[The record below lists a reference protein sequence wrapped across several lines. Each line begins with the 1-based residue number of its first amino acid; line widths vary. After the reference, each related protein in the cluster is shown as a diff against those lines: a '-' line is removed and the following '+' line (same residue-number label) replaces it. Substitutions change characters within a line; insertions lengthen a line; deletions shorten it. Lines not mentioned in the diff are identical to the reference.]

1 MGNILVLIS
10 TVKKMNDKMCYLN
23 LCYQPEEKSV
33 FQITRKK
40 EMHCKGKTNSENNR
54 TKGRIKM
61 RKMIKTLQNTE
72 ILSRFCIGN
81 TTR

>member
-40 EMHCKGKTNSENNR
+40 EMHTVKEKQTQKT
-54 TKGRIKM
+54 
-61 RKMIKTLQNTE
+61 TE
-72 ILSRFCIGN
+72 QKEELK
-81 TTR
+81 